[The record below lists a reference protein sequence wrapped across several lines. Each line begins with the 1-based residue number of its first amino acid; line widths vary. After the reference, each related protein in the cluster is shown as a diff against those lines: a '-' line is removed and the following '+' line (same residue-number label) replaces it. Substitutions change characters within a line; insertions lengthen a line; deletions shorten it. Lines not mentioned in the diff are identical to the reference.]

1 MNRIIG
7 TAGHVDHG
15 KSELIKALTGIAMMR
30 LPEEK
35 KREMTIDL
43 GFGFFKP
50 KNDTADI
57 TIGVIDVPGHER
69 FIRNMVAGMWS
80 LDLAMLVVCAN
91 EGWMNMTE
99 EHSKVALSLG
109 IRNIIC
115 VMNKIDLVD
124 ENKLKESED
133 NIKENLFRIFKRD
146 IEIIKVSA
154 IRGDNIDFL
163 KERITDILIKDKFE
177 EDIKTHIYVDRVF
190 SIKGAGLTITG
201 SIKGGSVK
209 KDDSL
214 IHYPSKREVYIRNIQ
229 SYHEDREIVY
239 ATSRIAINLKN
250 IKKEEIRRGH
260 LLCDKDETIFLTDE
274 IILELVGDSDIEYL
288 RKIKNAE
295 FAIGTECLVAQI
307 IPLYKK
313 PVYNEADKK
322 IKNDADDREIDGRFI
337 RLKFDEP
344 LSVFWKERG
353 ILISHGRSAIIGTG
367 NVFWGTKTTPFIR
380 KNIMDNAG
388 EFLGDIKRSAYTDLV
403 MSVNGYS
410 FASGNLPDYAV
421 KISNYF
427 VKKDYLNFILEKTK
441 NLIDSKKDGVSFE
454 DIRNSFNIDNAFTK
468 AFIDY
473 LIQIKIIMPFNNIY
487 KKYNQN
493 IELNNSQ
500 KILLEKLKKE
510 GLNGLEERTI
520 KSFPNGIKDIK
531 VLSALKLAIYLE
543 EGIYYH
549 VDIYNKVKNLI
560 LKGSKSKDIITIAFV
575 KEKTGLSRK
584 YVIPLLN
591 VLEREK
597 LLKRQGNDRVVI

>member
-1 MNRIIG
+1 MNKIIG

-15 KSELIKALTGIAMMR
+15 KSELIKALTGIKMMR

-50 KNDTADI
+50 KEDI

-80 LDLAMLVVCAN
+80 LDLIMLVVCAN

-115 VMNKIDLVD
+115 VINKIDLVD
-124 ENKLKESED
+124 ENKLKESEE
-133 NIKENLFRIFKRD
+133 NINKNLIRIFKKD

-154 IRGDNIDFL
+154 VRGDNIDFL

-190 SIKGAGLTITG
+190 SVKGAGLTITG
-201 SIKGGSVK
+201 SIKGGSLK

-260 LLCDKDETIFLTDE
+260 LLCDKEETIFLTDE

-295 FAIGTECLVAQI
+295 FAVGTECLVAQI

-313 PVYNEADKK
+313 PVYKEDNNN
-322 IKNDADDREIDGRFI
+322 IKNNVEEREIDKRFI
-337 RLKFDEP
+337 RLKFDKP

-353 ILISHGRSAIIGTG
+353 ILISHGGSAIIGTG
-367 NVFWGTKTTPFIR
+367 NVFWGTKTTPSVR
-380 KNIMDNAG
+380 KNIMDNAAD
-388 EFLGDIKRSAYTDLV
+388 FLGNVKRMAYTDLV
-403 MSVNGYS
+403 MSINGYS
-410 FASGNLPDYAV
+410 FANGKMPDYAV
-421 KISNYF
+421 KISNF
-427 VKKDYLNFILEKTK
+427 FIKKDYLNSILEKSK
-441 NLIDSKKDGVSFE
+441 KLIDSKKDGISFE

-473 LIQIKIIMPFNNIY
+473 LIQIKMIMPFNNIY

-500 KILLEKLKKE
+500 KVLLEKLKKE
-510 GLNGLEERTI
+510 DLNGLEERII
-520 KSFPNGIKDIK
+520 KSFTNGIKDIK

-543 EGIYYH
+543 DGIYYH
-549 VDIYNKVKNLI
+549 IESYNKAKNLI
-560 LKGSKSKDIITIAFV
+560 LKDAKPKDIITIAFV
-575 KEKTGLSRK
+575 KEKTKLSRK

-591 VLEREK
+591 ALEREK
-597 LLKRQGNDRVVI
+597 LLKRNGNDRIVI

>member
-15 KSELIKALTGIAMMR
+15 KSELIKALTGIKMMR

-50 KNDTADI
+50 KEDI

-80 LDLAMLVVCAN
+80 LDLIMLVVCAN

-115 VMNKIDLVD
+115 VINKIDLVD
-124 ENKLKESED
+124 ENKLKESEE
-133 NIKENLFRIFKRD
+133 NINKNLIRIFKKD

-154 IRGDNIDFL
+154 VRGDNIDFL
-163 KERITDILIKDKFE
+163 KERITDILIKDKLE

-190 SIKGAGLTITG
+190 SVKGAGLTITG
-201 SIKGGSVK
+201 SIKGGSLK

-295 FAIGTECLVAQI
+295 FAVGTECLVAQI

-313 PVYNEADKK
+313 PVYKEDNNN
-322 IKNDADDREIDGRFI
+322 IKNNVEEREIDKRFI
-337 RLKFDEP
+337 RLKFDKP

-353 ILISHGRSAIIGTG
+353 ILISHGGSAIIGTG
-367 NVFWGTKTTPFIR
+367 NVFWGTKTTPSVR
-380 KNIMDNAG
+380 KNIMDNAAN
-388 EFLGDIKRSAYTDLV
+388 FLGNVKRMAYTDLV

-410 FASGNLPDYAV
+410 FANGKMPDYAV
-421 KISNYF
+421 KISNFF
-427 VKKDYLNFILEKTK
+427 VKKDYLNSILEKSK
-441 NLIDSKKDGVSFE
+441 KLIDSKKDGISFE

-473 LIQIKIIMPFNNIY
+473 LIQIKMIMPFNNIY

-510 GLNGLEERTI
+510 DLNGLEERII
-520 KSFPNGIKDIK
+520 KSFTNGIKDIK

-543 EGIYYH
+543 DGIYYH
-549 VDIYNKVKNLI
+549 IESYNKAKNLI
-560 LKGSKSKDIITIAFV
+560 LKDAKPKDIITIAFV
-575 KEKTGLSRK
+575 KEKTKLSRK

-591 VLEREK
+591 ALEREK
-597 LLKRQGNDRVVI
+597 LLKRNGNDRIVI

>member
-1 MNRIIG
+1 MNKIIG

-15 KSELIKALTGIAMMR
+15 KSELIKALTGIKMMR

-50 KNDTADI
+50 KEDI

-80 LDLAMLVVCAN
+80 LDLVMLVVCAN

-115 VMNKIDLVD
+115 VINKIDLVD
-124 ENKLKESED
+124 ENKLKESEE
-133 NIKENLFRIFKRD
+133 NINKNLIRIFKKD

-154 IRGDNIDFL
+154 VRGDNIDFL

-190 SIKGAGLTITG
+190 SVKGAGLTITG
-201 SIKGGSVK
+201 SIKGGSLK

-239 ATSRIAINLKN
+239 STSRIAINLKN

-295 FAIGTECLVAQI
+295 FAVGTECLVAQI

-313 PVYNEADKK
+313 PVYKEDNNN
-322 IKNDADDREIDGRFI
+322 IKNNVEEREIDKRFI
-337 RLKFDEP
+337 RLKFDKP

-353 ILISHGRSAIIGTG
+353 ILISHGGSAIIGTG
-367 NVFWGTKTTPFIR
+367 NVFWGMKTNPNIR
-380 KNIMDNAG
+380 KNIMDNAAS
-388 EFLGDIKRSAYTDLV
+388 FLGNVKRMAYTDLV

-410 FASGNLPDYAV
+410 FANRKMPDYAV
-421 KISNYF
+421 KISNFF
-427 VKKDYLNFILEKTK
+427 VKKDYLNSILEKSK
-441 NLIDSKKDGVSFE
+441 KLIDSKKDGISFE

-473 LIQIKIIMPFNNIY
+473 LIQIKMIMPFNNIY

-510 GLNGLEERTI
+510 DLNGLEERII
-520 KSFPNGIKDIK
+520 KSFTNGIKDIK

-543 EGIYYH
+543 DGIYYH
-549 VDIYNKVKNLI
+549 IESYNKAKNLI
-560 LKGSKSKDIITIAFV
+560 LKDAKPKDIITIAFV
-575 KEKTGLSRK
+575 KEKTKLSRK

-591 VLEREK
+591 ALEREK
-597 LLKRQGNDRVVI
+597 LLKRNGNDRIVI

>member
-50 KNDTADI
+50 KNDI

-80 LDLAMLVVCAN
+80 LNLVMLVVCAN

-115 VMNKIDLVD
+115 VINKIDLVD

-201 SIKGGSVK
+201 SVRGGSVK

-239 ATSRIAINLKN
+239 ATSRIAVNLKN

-260 LLCDKDETIFLTDE
+260 LLCAKDETVFLTDE

-500 KILLEKLKKE
+500 KNLLEKLKKE

>member
-1 MNRIIG
+1 MNKIIG

-15 KSELIKALTGIAMMR
+15 KSELIKALTGIKMMR

-50 KNDTADI
+50 KDDI

-80 LDLAMLVVCAN
+80 LDLIMLVVCAN

-115 VMNKIDLVD
+115 VINKIDLVD
-124 ENKLKESED
+124 ENKLKEIEE
-133 NIKENLFRIFKRD
+133 NINKNLIRIFKKD
-146 IEIIKVSA
+146 IEIIKVSSV
-154 IRGDNIDFL
+154 RGDNIDFL

-201 SIKGGSVK
+201 SIKGGSLK

-214 IHYPSKREVYIRNIQ
+214 IHYPSRREVYIRNIQ

-295 FAIGTECLVAQI
+295 FAVGTECLVAQI

-313 PVYNEADKK
+313 PVYKEDNNN
-322 IKNDADDREIDGRFI
+322 IKNNVEEREIDKRFI
-337 RLKFDEP
+337 RLKFDKP

-353 ILISHGRSAIIGTG
+353 ILISHGGSAIIGTG
-367 NVFWGTKTTPFIR
+367 NVFWGMKTNPNIR
-380 KNIMDNAG
+380 KNIMDNAAD
-388 EFLGDIKRSAYTDLV
+388 FLGNVKRMAYTDLV

-410 FASGNLPDYAV
+410 FANGKMPDYAV
-421 KISNYF
+421 KISNFF
-427 VKKDYLNFILEKTK
+427 VKKDYLNYILEKAK
-441 NLIDSKKDGVSFE
+441 KLIDSKKDGISFE

-473 LIQIKIIMPFNNIY
+473 LIQIKMIMPFNNIY

-510 GLNGLEERTI
+510 DLNGLEERII
-520 KSFPNGIKDIK
+520 KSFTNGIKDIK

-543 EGIYYH
+543 DGIYYH
-549 VDIYNKVKNLI
+549 IESYNKAKNLI
-560 LKGSKSKDIITIAFV
+560 LKDAKPKDIITIAFV
-575 KEKTGLSRK
+575 KEKTKLSRK

-591 VLEREK
+591 ALEREK
-597 LLKRQGNDRVVI
+597 LLKRNGNDRIVI

>member
-1 MNRIIG
+1 MNKIIG

-15 KSELIKALTGIAMMR
+15 KSELIKALTGIKMMR

-50 KNDTADI
+50 KEDI

-80 LDLAMLVVCAN
+80 LDLVMLVVCAN

-115 VMNKIDLVD
+115 VINKIDLVD
-124 ENKLKESED
+124 ENKLKESEE
-133 NIKENLFRIFKRD
+133 NIKENLFRVFKRD

-154 IRGDNIDFL
+154 VRGDNIDFL

-190 SIKGAGLTITG
+190 SVKGAGLTITG
-201 SIKGGSVK
+201 SIKGGSLK

-214 IHYPSKREVYIRNIQ
+214 IHYPSKREVYIRNMQ

-250 IKKEEIRRGH
+250 LKKEEIRRGH
-260 LLCDKDETIFLTDE
+260 LLCDKEETIFLTDE

-295 FAIGTECLVAQI
+295 FAVGTECLVAQI

-313 PVYNEADKK
+313 PVYKEDNNN
-322 IKNDADDREIDGRFI
+322 IKNNVEEREIDKRFI
-337 RLKFDEP
+337 RLKFDKP

-353 ILISHGRSAIIGTG
+353 ILISHGGSAIIGTG
-367 NVFWGTKTTPFIR
+367 NVFWGMKTNPNIR
-380 KNIMDNAG
+380 KNIMDNAAD
-388 EFLGDIKRSAYTDLV
+388 FLGNVKRMAYTDLV

-410 FASGNLPDYAV
+410 FANGKMPDYAV
-421 KISNYF
+421 KISNFF
-427 VKKDYLNFILEKTK
+427 VKKDYLNSILEKSK
-441 NLIDSKKDGVSFE
+441 KLIDSKKDGISFE

-473 LIQIKIIMPFNNIY
+473 LIQIKMIMPFNNIY

-500 KILLEKLKKE
+500 KVLLEKLKKE
-510 GLNGLEERTI
+510 DLNGLEERII
-520 KSFPNGIKDIK
+520 KSFTNGIKDIK

-543 EGIYYH
+543 DGIYYH
-549 VDIYNKVKNLI
+549 IESYNKAKNLI
-560 LKGSKSKDIITIAFV
+560 LKDSKPKDIITIAFV
-575 KEKTGLSRK
+575 KEKTKLSRK

-591 VLEREK
+591 ALEREK
-597 LLKRQGNDRVVI
+597 LLKRNGNDRIVI

>member
-1 MNRIIG
+1 MNKIIG

-15 KSELIKALTGIAMMR
+15 KSELIKALTGIKMMR

-50 KNDTADI
+50 KEDI

-80 LDLAMLVVCAN
+80 LDLIMLVVCAN

-115 VMNKIDLVD
+115 VINKIDLVD
-124 ENKLKESED
+124 ENKLKESEE
-133 NIKENLFRIFKRD
+133 NINKNLIRIFKKD

-154 IRGDNIDFL
+154 VRGDNIDFL

-190 SIKGAGLTITG
+190 SVKGAGLTITG
-201 SIKGGSVK
+201 SIKGGSLK

-295 FAIGTECLVAQI
+295 FAVGTECLVAQI

-313 PVYNEADKK
+313 PVYKEDNNN
-322 IKNDADDREIDGRFI
+322 IKNNVEEREIDKRFI
-337 RLKFDEP
+337 RLKFDKP

-353 ILISHGRSAIIGTG
+353 ILISHGGSAIIGTG
-367 NVFWGTKTTPFIR
+367 NVFWGMKTNPNIR
-380 KNIMDNAG
+380 KNIMYNAA
-388 EFLGDIKRSAYTDLV
+388 EFLGNVKRIAYTDLV

-427 VKKDYLNFILEKTK
+427 VKKDYLNYILEKAK
-441 NLIDSKKDGVSFE
+441 KLIDSKKDGISFE

-473 LIQIKIIMPFNNIY
+473 LIQIKMIMPFNNIY

-510 GLNGLEERTI
+510 DLNGLEERII
-520 KSFPNGIKDIK
+520 KSFTNGIKDIK

-543 EGIYYH
+543 DGIYYH
-549 VDIYNKVKNLI
+549 IESYNKAKNLI
-560 LKGSKSKDIITIAFV
+560 LKNAKPKDIITIAFV
-575 KEKTGLSRK
+575 KEKTKLSRK

-591 VLEREK
+591 ALEREK
-597 LLKRQGNDRVVI
+597 LLKRNGNDRIVI

>member
-1 MNRIIG
+1 MNKIIG

-15 KSELIKALTGIAMMR
+15 KSELIKALTGIKMMR

-50 KNDTADI
+50 KEDI

-80 LDLAMLVVCAN
+80 LDLIMLVVCAN

-115 VMNKIDLVD
+115 VINKIDLVD

-154 IRGDNIDFL
+154 VRGENIDFL

-190 SIKGAGLTITG
+190 SVKGAGLTITG
-201 SIKGGSVK
+201 SIKGGSLK

-295 FAIGTECLVAQI
+295 FAVGTECLVAQI

-313 PVYNEADKK
+313 PVYKEDNNN
-322 IKNDADDREIDGRFI
+322 IKNNVEEREIDKRFI
-337 RLKFDEP
+337 RLKFDKP

-353 ILISHGRSAIIGTG
+353 ILISHGGSAIIGTG
-367 NVFWGTKTTPFIR
+367 NVFWGMKTNPNIR
-380 KNIMDNAG
+380 KNIMDNAA
-388 EFLGDIKRSAYTDLV
+388 EFLGNVKRSAYTDLV

-410 FASGNLPDYAV
+410 FANGNIPDYAI

-427 VKKDYLNFILEKTK
+427 VKKDYLNSILEKSK
-441 NLIDSKKDGVSFE
+441 KLIDSKKDGISFE

-473 LIQIKIIMPFNNIY
+473 LIQIKMIMPFNNIY

-493 IELNNSQ
+493 VELNNSQ
-500 KILLEKLKKE
+500 KNLLEKLKKE

-520 KSFPNGIKDIK
+520 KSLPNGIKDIK
-531 VLSALKLAIYLE
+531 VLSALKLAVYLE

-549 VDIYNKVKNLI
+549 TDVYNKVKNLI
-560 LKGSKSKDIITIAFV
+560 LKGTKSKDIITIAFV

-591 VLEREK
+591 ALEREK
-597 LLKRQGNDRVVI
+597 LLKRNGNDRIVI

>member
-1 MNRIIG
+1 MNKIIG

-15 KSELIKALTGIAMMR
+15 KSELIKALTGIKMMR

-50 KNDTADI
+50 KEDI

-80 LDLAMLVVCAN
+80 LDLVMLVVCAN

-115 VMNKIDLVD
+115 VINKIDLVD
-124 ENKLKESED
+124 ENKLKESEE
-133 NIKENLFRIFKRD
+133 NINKNLIRIFKKD

-154 IRGDNIDFL
+154 VRGDNIDFL
-163 KERITDILIKDKFE
+163 KERITDILIKDKLE

-190 SIKGAGLTITG
+190 SVKGAGLTITG
-201 SIKGGSVK
+201 SIKGGSLK

-260 LLCDKDETIFLTDE
+260 LLCDKEETIFLTDE

-295 FAIGTECLVAQI
+295 FAVGTECLVAQI

-313 PVYNEADKK
+313 PVYKEDNNN
-322 IKNDADDREIDGRFI
+322 IKNNVEEREIDKRFI
-337 RLKFDEP
+337 RLKFDKP

-353 ILISHGRSAIIGTG
+353 ILISHGGSAIIGTG
-367 NVFWGTKTTPFIR
+367 NVFWGMKTNPNIR
-380 KNIMDNAG
+380 KNIMYNAA
-388 EFLGDIKRSAYTDLV
+388 EFLGNVRRMAYTDLV

-410 FASGNLPDYAV
+410 FANGKMPDYAV
-421 KISNYF
+421 KISNFF
-427 VKKDYLNFILEKTK
+427 VKKDYLNSILEKSK
-441 NLIDSKKDGVSFE
+441 KLIDSKKNGISFE

-473 LIQIKIIMPFNNIY
+473 LIQIKMIMPFNNIY

-510 GLNGLEERTI
+510 DLNGLEERTI
-520 KSFPNGIKDIK
+520 KSLPNGIKDIK

-543 EGIYYH
+543 DGIYYH
-549 VDIYNKVKNLI
+549 IESYNKAKNLI
-560 LKGSKSKDIITIAFV
+560 LKDAKPKDIITIAFV
-575 KEKTGLSRK
+575 KEKTKLSRK

-591 VLEREK
+591 ALEREK
-597 LLKRQGNDRVVI
+597 LLKRNGNDRIVI

>member
-1 MNRIIG
+1 MNKIIG

-15 KSELIKALTGIAMMR
+15 KSELIKALTGIKMMR

-50 KNDTADI
+50 KNDI

-80 LDLAMLVVCAN
+80 LDLVMLVVCAN

-115 VMNKIDLVD
+115 VINKIDLVD
-124 ENKLKESED
+124 ENKLKESEE
-133 NIKENLFRIFKRD
+133 NIKKNLIRIFKKD

-154 IRGDNIDFL
+154 VRGDNIDFL
-163 KERITDILIKDKFE
+163 KERITDILIKDKLE

-190 SIKGAGLTITG
+190 SVKGAGLTITG
-201 SIKGGSVK
+201 SIKGGSLK

-295 FAIGTECLVAQI
+295 FAVGTECLVAQI

-313 PVYNEADKK
+313 PVYKEDNNN
-322 IKNDADDREIDGRFI
+322 IKNNVEEREIDKRFI
-337 RLKFDEP
+337 RLKFDKP

-353 ILISHGRSAIIGTG
+353 ILISHGGSAIIGTG
-367 NVFWGTKTTPFIR
+367 NVFWGTKTTPSVR
-380 KNIMDNAG
+380 KNIMDNAAD
-388 EFLGDIKRSAYTDLV
+388 FLGNVKRMAYTDLV

-410 FASGNLPDYAV
+410 FANGKMPDYAV
-421 KISNYF
+421 KISNFF
-427 VKKDYLNFILEKTK
+427 VKKDYLNSILEKSK
-441 NLIDSKKDGVSFE
+441 KLIDSKKDGISFE

-473 LIQIKIIMPFNNIY
+473 LIQIKMIMPFNNMY

-510 GLNGLEERTI
+510 DLNGLEERII
-520 KSFPNGIKDIK
+520 KSFTNGIKDIK

-543 EGIYYH
+543 DGIYYH
-549 VDIYNKVKNLI
+549 IESYNKAKNLI
-560 LKGSKSKDIITIAFV
+560 LKDAKPKDIITIAFV
-575 KEKTGLSRK
+575 KEKTKLSRK

-591 VLEREK
+591 ALEREK
-597 LLKRQGNDRVVI
+597 LLKRNGNDRIVI

>member
-15 KSELIKALTGIAMMR
+15 KSELIKALTGIKMMR

-50 KNDTADI
+50 KEDI

-80 LDLAMLVVCAN
+80 LDLIMLVVCAN

-115 VMNKIDLVD
+115 VINKIDLVD
-124 ENKLKESED
+124 ENKLKESEE
-133 NIKENLFRIFKRD
+133 NINKNLIRIFKKD
-146 IEIIKVSA
+146 IEIIKVSSV
-154 IRGDNIDFL
+154 RGDNIDFL

-201 SIKGGSVK
+201 SIKGGSLK

-239 ATSRIAINLKN
+239 STSRIAINLKN

-295 FAIGTECLVAQI
+295 FAVGTECLVAQI

-313 PVYNEADKK
+313 PVYKEDNNN
-322 IKNDADDREIDGRFI
+322 IKNNVEEREIDKRFI
-337 RLKFDEP
+337 RLKFDKP

-353 ILISHGRSAIIGTG
+353 ILISHGGSAIIGTG
-367 NVFWGTKTTPFIR
+367 NVFWGMKTNPNIR

-441 NLIDSKKDGVSFE
+441 NLIDSKKDGISFE

-473 LIQIKIIMPFNNIY
+473 LIQIKMIMPFNNIY

-510 GLNGLEERTI
+510 DLNGLEERII
-520 KSFPNGIKDIK
+520 KSFTNGIKDIK

-543 EGIYYH
+543 DGIYYH
-549 VDIYNKVKNLI
+549 IESYNKAKNLI
-560 LKGSKSKDIITIAFV
+560 LKDAKPKDIITIAFV
-575 KEKTGLSRK
+575 KEKTKLSRK

-591 VLEREK
+591 ALEREK
-597 LLKRQGNDRVVI
+597 LLKRNGNDRIVI

>member
-1 MNRIIG
+1 MNKIIG

-50 KNDTADI
+50 KEDI

-80 LDLAMLVVCAN
+80 LDLVMLVVCAN

-115 VMNKIDLVD
+115 VINKIDLVD

-133 NIKENLFRIFKRD
+133 NINKNLIRIFKKD

-154 IRGDNIDFL
+154 VRGDNIDFL

-190 SIKGAGLTITG
+190 SVKGAGLTITG
-201 SIKGGSVK
+201 SIKGGSLK

-260 LLCDKDETIFLTDE
+260 LLCDKEETIFLTDE

-295 FAIGTECLVAQI
+295 FAVGTECLVAQI

-313 PVYNEADKK
+313 PVYKEDNNN
-322 IKNDADDREIDGRFI
+322 IKNNVEEREIDKRFI
-337 RLKFDEP
+337 RLKFDKP

-353 ILISHGRSAIIGTG
+353 ILISHGGSAIIGTG
-367 NVFWGTKTTPFIR
+367 NVFWGMKTNPNIR
-380 KNIMDNAG
+380 KNITDNAA
-388 EFLGDIKRSAYTDLV
+388 EFLGNVKRMAYTDLV

-410 FASGNLPDYAV
+410 FANGKMPDYAV
-421 KISNYF
+421 KISNFF
-427 VKKDYLNFILEKTK
+427 VKKDYLNSILEKSK
-441 NLIDSKKDGVSFE
+441 KLIDSKKDGISFE
-454 DIRNSFNIDNAFTK
+454 DIRNSFNIENAFTK

-473 LIQIKIIMPFNNIY
+473 LIQIKMIMPFNNIY

-510 GLNGLEERTI
+510 DLNGLEERII
-520 KSFPNGIKDIK
+520 KSFTNGIKDIK

-543 EGIYYH
+543 DGIYYH
-549 VDIYNKVKNLI
+549 IESYNKAKNLI
-560 LKGSKSKDIITIAFV
+560 LKDAKPKDIITIAFV
-575 KEKTGLSRK
+575 KEKTKLSRK

-591 VLEREK
+591 ALEREK
-597 LLKRQGNDRVVI
+597 LLKRNGNDRIVI

>member
-50 KNDTADI
+50 KNDI

-80 LDLAMLVVCAN
+80 LNLVMLVVCAN

-201 SIKGGSVK
+201 SVRGGSVK

-239 ATSRIAINLKN
+239 ATSRIAVNLKN

-260 LLCDKDETIFLTDE
+260 LLCAKDETVFLTDE

-313 PVYNEADKK
+313 PVYSEADKK

-500 KILLEKLKKE
+500 KNLLEKLKKE

-597 LLKRQGNDRVVI
+597 LLKRQGNDRIVI

>member
-1 MNRIIG
+1 MNKIIG

-15 KSELIKALTGIAMMR
+15 KSELIKALTGIKMMR

-50 KNDTADI
+50 KEDI

-80 LDLAMLVVCAN
+80 LDLVMLVVCAN

-115 VMNKIDLVD
+115 VINKIDLVD
-124 ENKLKESED
+124 ENKLKESEE
-133 NIKENLFRIFKRD
+133 NINKNLIRIFKKD

-154 IRGDNIDFL
+154 VRGDNIDFL

-190 SIKGAGLTITG
+190 SVKGAGLTITG
-201 SIKGGSVK
+201 SIKGGSLK

-313 PVYNEADKK
+313 PVYKEDNNN
-322 IKNDADDREIDGRFI
+322 IKNNVEEREIDKRFI
-337 RLKFDEP
+337 RLKFDKP

-353 ILISHGRSAIIGTG
+353 ILISHGGSAIIGTG
-367 NVFWGTKTTPFIR
+367 NVFWGMKTNPNIR
-380 KNIMDNAG
+380 KNIMDNAA
-388 EFLGDIKRSAYTDLV
+388 EFLGNVKRRDYTDLV

-410 FASGNLPDYAV
+410 FANGKMPDYAV
-421 KISNYF
+421 KISNFF
-427 VKKDYLNFILEKTK
+427 VKKDYLKSILEKSK
-441 NLIDSKKDGVSFE
+441 KLIDSKKDGISFE

-473 LIQIKIIMPFNNIY
+473 LIQIKMIMPFNNIY

-510 GLNGLEERTI
+510 DLNGLEERII
-520 KSFPNGIKDIK
+520 KSFTNGIKDIK

-543 EGIYYH
+543 DGIYYH
-549 VDIYNKVKNLI
+549 IESYNKAKNLI
-560 LKGSKSKDIITIAFV
+560 LKDAKPKDIITIAFV
-575 KEKTGLSRK
+575 KEKTKLSRK

-591 VLEREK
+591 ALEREK
-597 LLKRQGNDRVVI
+597 LLKRNGNDRIVI

>member
-1 MNRIIG
+1 MNKIIG

-15 KSELIKALTGIAMMR
+15 KSELIKALTGIKMMR

-43 GFGFFKP
+43 GFGFFKS
-50 KNDTADI
+50 KEDI

-80 LDLAMLVVCAN
+80 LDLIMLVVCAN

-115 VMNKIDLVD
+115 VINKIDLVD
-124 ENKLKESED
+124 ENKLKESEE
-133 NIKENLFRIFKRD
+133 NINKNLIRIFKKD

-154 IRGDNIDFL
+154 VRGDNIDFL
-163 KERITDILIKDKFE
+163 KERITDILIKDKLE

-190 SIKGAGLTITG
+190 SVKGAGLTITG
-201 SIKGGSVK
+201 SIKGGSLK

-214 IHYPSKREVYIRNIQ
+214 IHYPSNREVYIRNIQ

-260 LLCDKDETIFLTDE
+260 LLCDKEETIFLTDE

-295 FAIGTECLVAQI
+295 FAVGTECLVAQI

-313 PVYNEADKK
+313 PVYKEDNNN
-322 IKNDADDREIDGRFI
+322 IKNNVEEREIDKRFI
-337 RLKFDEP
+337 RLKFDKP

-353 ILISHGRSAIIGTG
+353 ILISHGGSAIIGTG
-367 NVFWGTKTTPFIR
+367 NVFWGTKTTPSVR

-410 FASGNLPDYAV
+410 FANGKMPDYAV
-421 KISNYF
+421 KISNFF
-427 VKKDYLNFILEKTK
+427 VKKDYLNSILEKSK
-441 NLIDSKKDGVSFE
+441 KLIDSKKDGISFE

-473 LIQIKIIMPFNNIY
+473 LIQIKMIMPFNNIY

-510 GLNGLEERTI
+510 DLNGLEERII

-543 EGIYYH
+543 DGIYYH
-549 VDIYNKVKNLI
+549 IESYNKAKNLI
-560 LKGSKSKDIITIAFV
+560 LKDAKPKDIITIAFV
-575 KEKTGLSRK
+575 KEKTKLSRK

-591 VLEREK
+591 ALEREK
-597 LLKRQGNDRVVI
+597 LLKRNGNDRIVI

>member
-1 MNRIIG
+1 MNKIIG

-15 KSELIKALTGIAMMR
+15 KSELIKALTGIKMMR

-50 KNDTADI
+50 KEDI

-80 LDLAMLVVCAN
+80 LDLIMLVVCAN

-115 VMNKIDLVD
+115 VINKIDLVD
-124 ENKLKESED
+124 ENKLKESEE
-133 NIKENLFRIFKRD
+133 NIKKNLIRIFKKD

-154 IRGDNIDFL
+154 VRGDNIDFL
-163 KERITDILIKDKFE
+163 KERITDILIKDKLE

-190 SIKGAGLTITG
+190 SVKGAGLTITG
-201 SIKGGSVK
+201 SIKGGSLK

-260 LLCDKDETIFLTDE
+260 LLCDKEETIFLTDE

-295 FAIGTECLVAQI
+295 FAVGTECLVAQI

-313 PVYNEADKK
+313 PVYKEDNNN
-322 IKNDADDREIDGRFI
+322 IKNNVEEREIDKRFI
-337 RLKFDEP
+337 RLKFDKP

-353 ILISHGRSAIIGTG
+353 ILISHGGSAIIGTG
-367 NVFWGTKTTPFIR
+367 NVFWGMKTNPNIR
-380 KNIMDNAG
+380 KNIMDNAAD
-388 EFLGDIKRSAYTDLV
+388 FLGNVKRMAYTDLV

-410 FASGNLPDYAV
+410 FANGKMPDYAV
-421 KISNYF
+421 KISNFF
-427 VKKDYLNFILEKTK
+427 VKKGYLNSILEKSK
-441 NLIDSKKDGVSFE
+441 KLIDSKKDGISFE

-473 LIQIKIIMPFNNIY
+473 LIQIKMIMPFNNMY

-510 GLNGLEERTI
+510 DLNGLEERII
-520 KSFPNGIKDIK
+520 KSFTNGIKDIK

-543 EGIYYH
+543 DGIYYH
-549 VDIYNKVKNLI
+549 IESYNKAKNLI
-560 LKGSKSKDIITIAFV
+560 LKDAKPKDIITIAFV
-575 KEKTGLSRK
+575 KEKTKLSRK

-591 VLEREK
+591 ALEREK
-597 LLKRQGNDRVVI
+597 LLKRNGNDRIVI

>member
-1 MNRIIG
+1 MNKIIG

-15 KSELIKALTGIAMMR
+15 KSELIKALTGIKMMR

-50 KNDTADI
+50 KEDI

-80 LDLAMLVVCAN
+80 LDLVMLVVCAN

-115 VMNKIDLVD
+115 VINKIDLVD
-124 ENKLKESED
+124 KNKLKESEE
-133 NIKENLFRIFKRD
+133 NINKNLIRIFKKD

-154 IRGDNIDFL
+154 VRGDNIDFL

-190 SIKGAGLTITG
+190 SVKGAGLTITG
-201 SIKGGSVK
+201 SIKGGSLK

-239 ATSRIAINLKN
+239 STSRIAINLKN

-260 LLCDKDETIFLTDE
+260 LLCDKEETIFLTDE

-295 FAIGTECLVAQI
+295 FAVGTECLVAQI

-313 PVYNEADKK
+313 PVYKEDNNN
-322 IKNDADDREIDGRFI
+322 IKNNVEEREIDKRFI
-337 RLKFDEP
+337 RLKFDKP

-353 ILISHGRSAIIGTG
+353 ILISHGGSAIIGTG
-367 NVFWGTKTTPFIR
+367 NVFWGMKTNPNIR
-380 KNIMDNAG
+380 KNIMDNAAS
-388 EFLGDIKRSAYTDLV
+388 FLGNVKRMAYTDLV

-410 FASGNLPDYAV
+410 FANRKMPDYAV
-421 KISNYF
+421 KISNFF
-427 VKKDYLNFILEKTK
+427 VKKDYLNYILEKAK
-441 NLIDSKKDGVSFE
+441 KLVDSKKDGISFE

-473 LIQIKIIMPFNNIY
+473 LIQIKMIMPFNNIY

-510 GLNGLEERTI
+510 DLNGLEERII
-520 KSFPNGIKDIK
+520 KSFTNGIKDIK

-543 EGIYYH
+543 DGIYYH
-549 VDIYNKVKNLI
+549 IESYNKAKNLI
-560 LKGSKSKDIITIAFV
+560 LKDAKPKDIITIAFV
-575 KEKTGLSRK
+575 KEKTKLSRK

-591 VLEREK
+591 ALEREK
-597 LLKRQGNDRVVI
+597 LLKRNGNDRIVI

>member
-1 MNRIIG
+1 MNKIIG

-15 KSELIKALTGIAMMR
+15 KSELIKALTGIKMMR

-50 KNDTADI
+50 KEDI

-80 LDLAMLVVCAN
+80 LDLIMLVVCAN

-115 VMNKIDLVD
+115 VINKIDLVD
-124 ENKLKESED
+124 ENKLKESEE
-133 NIKENLFRIFKRD
+133 NINKNLIRIFKKD

-154 IRGDNIDFL
+154 VRGDNIDFL
-163 KERITDILIKDKFE
+163 KERITDILIKDKLE

-190 SIKGAGLTITG
+190 SVKGAGLTITG
-201 SIKGGSVK
+201 SIKGGSLK

-260 LLCDKDETIFLTDE
+260 LLCDKEETIFLTDE

-295 FAIGTECLVAQI
+295 FAVGTECLVAQI

-313 PVYNEADKK
+313 PVYKEDNNN
-322 IKNDADDREIDGRFI
+322 IKNNVEEREIDKRFI
-337 RLKFDEP
+337 RLKFDKP

-353 ILISHGRSAIIGTG
+353 ILISHGGSAIIGTG
-367 NVFWGTKTTPFIR
+367 NVFWGTKTTPSVR
-380 KNIMDNAG
+380 KNIMDNAA
-388 EFLGDIKRSAYTDLV
+388 EFLGNVERMAYTDLV

-410 FASGNLPDYAV
+410 FANGKMPDYAV
-421 KISNYF
+421 KISNFF
-427 VKKDYLNFILEKTK
+427 VKKDYLNSILEKSK
-441 NLIDSKKDGVSFE
+441 KLVDSKKDGVSFE
-454 DIRNSFNIDNAFTK
+454 NIRNSLNIDNAFTK
-468 AFIDY
+468 VFIDY
-473 LIQIKIIMPFNNIY
+473 LIQIKTIMPFNNIY

-493 IELNNSQ
+493 VELNNSQ
-500 KILLEKLKKE
+500 KNLLEKLKKE
-510 GLNGLEERTI
+510 DLNGLEERII
-520 KSFPNGIKDIK
+520 KSFTNGIKDIK

-543 EGIYYH
+543 DGIYYH
-549 VDIYNKVKNLI
+549 IESYNKAKNLI
-560 LKGSKSKDIITIAFV
+560 LKDAKPKDIITIAFV
-575 KEKTGLSRK
+575 KEKTKLSRK

-591 VLEREK
+591 ALEREK
-597 LLKRQGNDRVVI
+597 LLKRNGNDRIVI

>member
-50 KNDTADI
+50 KNDI

-80 LDLAMLVVCAN
+80 LDLVMLVVCAN

-163 KERITDILIKDKFE
+163 KERITDILIRDKFE

-201 SIKGGSVK
+201 SVRGGSVK

-239 ATSRIAINLKN
+239 ATSRIAVNLKN

-260 LLCDKDETIFLTDE
+260 LLCAKDETVFLTDE

-313 PVYNEADKK
+313 PVYNEVDKK

-353 ILISHGRSAIIGTG
+353 ILISHGGSAIIGTG
-367 NVFWGTKTTPFIR
+367 NVFWGTKTTPSVR
-380 KNIMDNAG
+380 KNIMDNAAD
-388 EFLGDIKRSAYTDLV
+388 FLGNVERMAYTDLV

-410 FASGNLPDYAV
+410 FANGKMPDYAV
-421 KISNYF
+421 KISNFF
-427 VKKDYLNFILEKTK
+427 VKKDYLNSILEKSK
-441 NLIDSKKDGVSFE
+441 KLIDSKKDGILFE

-473 LIQIKIIMPFNNIY
+473 LIQIKMIMPFNNIY

-500 KILLEKLKKE
+500 KNLLEKLKKE

>member
-50 KNDTADI
+50 KNDI

-80 LDLAMLVVCAN
+80 LNLVMLVVCAN

-154 IRGDNIDFL
+154 IRGDDIDFL

-201 SIKGGSVK
+201 SIKGGSLK

-239 ATSRIAINLKN
+239 ATSRIAVNLKN

-260 LLCDKDETIFLTDE
+260 LLCAKDETVFLTDE

-313 PVYNEADKK
+313 PVYSEADKK

-500 KILLEKLKKE
+500 KNLLEKLKKE

-597 LLKRQGNDRVVI
+597 LLKRQGSDRVVI

>member
-1 MNRIIG
+1 MNKIIG

-15 KSELIKALTGIAMMR
+15 KSELIKALTGIKMMR

-50 KNDTADI
+50 KEDI

-80 LDLAMLVVCAN
+80 LDLVMLVVCAN

-115 VMNKIDLVD
+115 VINKIDLVD
-124 ENKLKESED
+124 KNKLKESEE
-133 NIKENLFRIFKRD
+133 NIKENLFRVFKRD
-146 IEIIKVSA
+146 IEIIKVSSV
-154 IRGDNIDFL
+154 RGDNIDFL
-163 KERITDILIKDKFE
+163 KERITDILIKDKFK

-190 SIKGAGLTITG
+190 SVKGAGLTITG
-201 SIKGGSVK
+201 SIKGGSLK

-260 LLCDKDETIFLTDE
+260 LLCDKEETIFLTDE

-295 FAIGTECLVAQI
+295 FAVGTECLVAQI

-313 PVYNEADKK
+313 PVYKEDNNN
-322 IKNDADDREIDGRFI
+322 IKNNVEEREIDKRFI
-337 RLKFDEP
+337 RLKFDKP

-353 ILISHGRSAIIGTG
+353 ILISHGGSAIIGTG
-367 NVFWGTKTTPFIR
+367 NVFWGTKTTPSVR
-380 KNIMDNAG
+380 KNIMDNAAD
-388 EFLGDIKRSAYTDLV
+388 FLGNVKRMAYTDLV

-410 FASGNLPDYAV
+410 FANGKMPDYAV
-421 KISNYF
+421 KISNFF
-427 VKKDYLNFILEKTK
+427 VKKDYLNSILEKSK
-441 NLIDSKKDGVSFE
+441 KLIDSKKDGISFE

-473 LIQIKIIMPFNNIY
+473 LIQIKMIMPFNNIY

-493 IELNNSQ
+493 VELNNSQ
-500 KILLEKLKKE
+500 KNLLEKLKKE
-510 GLNGLEERTI
+510 DLNGLEERII
-520 KSFPNGIKDIK
+520 KSFTNGIKDIK

-543 EGIYYH
+543 DGIYYH
-549 VDIYNKVKNLI
+549 IESYNKAKNLI
-560 LKGSKSKDIITIAFV
+560 LKDAKPKDIITIAFV
-575 KEKTGLSRK
+575 KEKTKLSRK

-591 VLEREK
+591 ALEREK
-597 LLKRQGNDRVVI
+597 LLKRNGNDRIVI

>member
-35 KREMTIDL
+35 RREMTIDL

-50 KNDTADI
+50 KNDI

-80 LDLAMLVVCAN
+80 LDLVMLVVCAN

-133 NIKENLFRIFKRD
+133 NIKDNLFRIFKRD

-154 IRGDNIDFL
+154 VRGDNIDFL

-201 SIKGGSVK
+201 SVKGGSVK

-260 LLCDKDETIFLTDE
+260 LLCAKDETVFLTDE

-313 PVYNEADKK
+313 PVYNESGKK
-322 IKNDADDREIDGRFI
+322 TKNNVEDREIDGRFI

-353 ILISHGRSAIIGTG
+353 ILISHGGSAIIGTG
-367 NVFWGTKTTPFIR
+367 NVFWGTKTTPSVR

-388 EFLGDIKRSAYTDLV
+388 EFLGDIKRIAYTDLV

-410 FASGNLPDYAV
+410 FANGNLPDYAV

-441 NLIDSKKDGVSFE
+441 KLIDSKKDGVSFE

-500 KILLEKLKKE
+500 KNLLEKLKKE

-549 VDIYNKVKNLI
+549 VDVYNKVKNLI
-560 LKGSKSKDIITIAFV
+560 LKDRKSKDIITIAFV

>member
-15 KSELIKALTGIAMMR
+15 KSELIKALTGIKMMR

-50 KNDTADI
+50 KEDI

-80 LDLAMLVVCAN
+80 LDLIMLVVCAN

-115 VMNKIDLVD
+115 VINKIDLVD
-124 ENKLKESED
+124 ENKLKESEE
-133 NIKENLFRIFKRD
+133 NINKNLIRIFKKD
-146 IEIIKVSA
+146 IEIIKVSSV
-154 IRGDNIDFL
+154 RGDNIDFL

-201 SIKGGSVK
+201 SIKGGSLK

-260 LLCDKDETIFLTDE
+260 LLCDKEETIFLTDE

-295 FAIGTECLVAQI
+295 FAVGTECLVAQI

-313 PVYNEADKK
+313 PVYKEDNNN
-322 IKNDADDREIDGRFI
+322 IKNNVEEREIDKRFI
-337 RLKFDEP
+337 RLKFDKP

-353 ILISHGRSAIIGTG
+353 ILISHGGSAIIGTG
-367 NVFWGTKTTPFIR
+367 NVFWGMKTNPNIR
-380 KNIMDNAG
+380 KNIMYNAA
-388 EFLGDIKRSAYTDLV
+388 EFLGNVKRMAYTDLV

-410 FASGNLPDYAV
+410 FANGKMPDYAV
-421 KISNYF
+421 KISNFF
-427 VKKDYLNFILEKTK
+427 VKKDYLNSILEKSK
-441 NLIDSKKDGVSFE
+441 KLIDSKKDGISFE
-454 DIRNSFNIDNAFTK
+454 DIRNSFNIENAFTK

-473 LIQIKIIMPFNNIY
+473 LIQIKMIMPFNNIY

-510 GLNGLEERTI
+510 DLNGLEERII
-520 KSFPNGIKDIK
+520 KSFTNGIKDIK

-543 EGIYYH
+543 DGIYYH
-549 VDIYNKVKNLI
+549 IESYNKAKNLI
-560 LKGSKSKDIITIAFV
+560 LKDAKPKDIITIAFV
-575 KEKTGLSRK
+575 KEKTKLSRK

-591 VLEREK
+591 ALEREK
-597 LLKRQGNDRVVI
+597 LLKRNGNDRIVI

>member
-1 MNRIIG
+1 MNKIIG

-15 KSELIKALTGIAMMR
+15 KSELIKALTGIKMMR

-50 KNDTADI
+50 KEDI

-80 LDLAMLVVCAN
+80 LDLIMLVVCAN

-115 VMNKIDLVD
+115 VINKIDLVD
-124 ENKLKESED
+124 ENKLKESEE
-133 NIKENLFRIFKRD
+133 NIKKNLIRIFKKD

-154 IRGDNIDFL
+154 VRGDNIDFL
-163 KERITDILIKDKFE
+163 KERITDILIKDKLE

-190 SIKGAGLTITG
+190 SVKGAGLTITG
-201 SIKGGSVK
+201 SIKGGSLK

-260 LLCDKDETIFLTDE
+260 LLCDKEETIFLTDE

-295 FAIGTECLVAQI
+295 FAVGTECLVAQI

-313 PVYNEADKK
+313 PVYKEDNNN
-322 IKNDADDREIDGRFI
+322 IKNNVEEREIDKRFI
-337 RLKFDEP
+337 RLKFDKP

-353 ILISHGRSAIIGTG
+353 ILISHGGSAIIGTG
-367 NVFWGTKTTPFIR
+367 NVFWGMKTNPNIR
-380 KNIMDNAG
+380 KNIMDNAAD
-388 EFLGDIKRSAYTDLV
+388 FLGNVKRMAYTDLV

-410 FASGNLPDYAV
+410 FANGKIPDYAV
-421 KISNYF
+421 KISNFF
-427 VKKDYLNFILEKTK
+427 VKKGYLNSILEKSK
-441 NLIDSKKDGVSFE
+441 KLIDSKKDGISFE

-473 LIQIKIIMPFNNIY
+473 LIQIKMIMLFNNIY

-500 KILLEKLKKE
+500 KVLLEKLKKE
-510 GLNGLEERTI
+510 DLNGLEERII
-520 KSFPNGIKDIK
+520 KSFTNGIKDIK

-543 EGIYYH
+543 DGIYYH
-549 VDIYNKVKNLI
+549 IESYNKAKNLI
-560 LKGSKSKDIITIAFV
+560 LKDAKPKDIITIAFV
-575 KEKTGLSRK
+575 KEKTKLSRK

-591 VLEREK
+591 ALEREK
-597 LLKRQGNDRVVI
+597 LLKRNGNDRIVI

>member
-1 MNRIIG
+1 MNKIIG

-15 KSELIKALTGIAMMR
+15 KSELIKALTGIKMMR

-50 KNDTADI
+50 KEDI

-80 LDLAMLVVCAN
+80 LDLVMLVVCAN

-115 VMNKIDLVD
+115 VINKIDLVD
-124 ENKLKESED
+124 ENKLKESEE
-133 NIKENLFRIFKRD
+133 NIKKNLIRIFKKD

-154 IRGDNIDFL
+154 VIGDNIDFL

-190 SIKGAGLTITG
+190 SVKGAGLTITG
-201 SIKGGSVK
+201 SIKGGSLK

-260 LLCDKDETIFLTDE
+260 LLCDKEETIFLTDE

-313 PVYNEADKK
+313 PVYKEDNNN
-322 IKNDADDREIDGRFI
+322 IKNNVEEREIDKRFI
-337 RLKFDEP
+337 RLKFDKP

-353 ILISHGRSAIIGTG
+353 ILISHGGSAIIGTG
-367 NVFWGTKTTPFIR
+367 NVFWGTKTTPSVR
-380 KNIMDNAG
+380 KNIMDNAAN
-388 EFLGDIKRSAYTDLV
+388 FLGNVKRMAYTDLV

-410 FASGNLPDYAV
+410 FAIGNLPDYAV

-427 VKKDYLNFILEKTK
+427 VKKDYLNSILEKSK
-441 NLIDSKKDGVSFE
+441 KLIDSKKDGISFE

-473 LIQIKIIMPFNNIY
+473 LIQIKMIMPFNNIY

-510 GLNGLEERTI
+510 DLNGLEERII
-520 KSFPNGIKDIK
+520 KSFTNGIKDIK

-543 EGIYYH
+543 DGIYYH
-549 VDIYNKVKNLI
+549 IESYNKAKNLI
-560 LKGSKSKDIITIAFV
+560 LKDAKPKDIITIAFV
-575 KEKTGLSRK
+575 KEKTKLSRK

-591 VLEREK
+591 ALEREK
-597 LLKRQGNDRVVI
+597 LLKRNGNDRIVI

>member
-1 MNRIIG
+1 MNKIIG

-15 KSELIKALTGIAMMR
+15 KSELIKALTGIKMMR

-50 KNDTADI
+50 KEDI

-80 LDLAMLVVCAN
+80 LDLIMLVVCAN

-115 VMNKIDLVD
+115 VINKIDLVD
-124 ENKLKESED
+124 ENKLKESEE
-133 NIKENLFRIFKRD
+133 NINKNLIRIFKKD

-154 IRGDNIDFL
+154 VRGDNIDFL
-163 KERITDILIKDKFE
+163 KERITDILIKDKLE

-190 SIKGAGLTITG
+190 SVKGAGLTITG
-201 SIKGGSVK
+201 SIKCGSLK

-260 LLCDKDETIFLTDE
+260 LLCDKEETIFLTDE

-295 FAIGTECLVAQI
+295 FAVGTECLVAQI

-313 PVYNEADKK
+313 PVYKEDNNN
-322 IKNDADDREIDGRFI
+322 IKNNVEEREIDKRFI
-337 RLKFDEP
+337 RLKFDKP

-353 ILISHGRSAIIGTG
+353 ILISHGGSAIIGTG
-367 NVFWGTKTTPFIR
+367 NVFWGTKTTPSVR
-380 KNIMDNAG
+380 KNIMDNAAD
-388 EFLGDIKRSAYTDLV
+388 FLGNVKRMAYTDLV
-403 MSVNGYS
+403 MSINGYS
-410 FASGNLPDYAV
+410 FANGKMPDYAV
-421 KISNYF
+421 KISNFF
-427 VKKDYLNFILEKTK
+427 VKKDYLNSILEKSK
-441 NLIDSKKDGVSFE
+441 KLIDSKKDGISFE

-473 LIQIKIIMPFNNIY
+473 LIQIKMIMPFNNIY

-510 GLNGLEERTI
+510 DLNGLEERII
-520 KSFPNGIKDIK
+520 KSFTNGIKDIK

-543 EGIYYH
+543 DGIYYH
-549 VDIYNKVKNLI
+549 IESYNKAKNLI
-560 LKGSKSKDIITIAFV
+560 LKGAKPKDIITIAFV
-575 KEKTGLSRK
+575 KEKTKLSRK

-591 VLEREK
+591 ALEREK
-597 LLKRQGNDRVVI
+597 LLKRNGNDRIVI